1 MGLFS
6 ACIWA
11 LEWILSLCRSEI
23 AWPAG
28 NHTLLIACPK
38 YRQTEWDIPRP
49 FQIGVSSVLKRSD
62 RRRHLDLPVRSET
75 GTSLARWPTALKLK
89 FCCSLSW
96 LLYQFAGLCLHR
108 LLPFA
113 IPLLF
118 LFILNVKL
126 FTSEDW
132 AMFVTILYACHYLYF
147 LMKCFLSVNPP
158 AYLEKPSTP
167 KKAADTTV
175 QHVCC
180 KGGGRHV

>member
-96 LLYQFAGLCLHR
+96 LLYQFAGLCLQTITICHSAFIS
-108 LLPFA
+108 LHFKCQTLHIWGLSYVCHYF
-113 IPLLF
+113 ICLS
-118 LFILNVKL
+118 LFILL
-126 FTSEDW
+126 DE
-132 AMFVTILYACHYLYF
+132 MFPFC
-147 LMKCFLSVNPP
+147 
-158 AYLEKPSTP
+158 
-167 KKAADTTV
+167 
-175 QHVCC
+175 
-180 KGGGRHV
+180 